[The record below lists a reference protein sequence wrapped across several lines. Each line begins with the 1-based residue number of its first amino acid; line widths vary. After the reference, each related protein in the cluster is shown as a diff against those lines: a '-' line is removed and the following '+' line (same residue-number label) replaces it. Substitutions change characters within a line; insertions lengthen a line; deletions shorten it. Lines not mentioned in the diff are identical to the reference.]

1 MYCLNDYQNQRH
13 RLDNRV
19 YVVIFQFVSYS
30 RLHPSVGWESVFAG
44 HRVFSVH
51 ASACTRIGLH
61 VHRRSLSSLAELA
74 LAINI
79 QQASRSR
86 L

>member
-1 MYCLNDYQNQRH
+1 MLIKTDGI
-13 RLDNRV
+13 DSTTV
-19 YVVIFQFVSYS
+19 YVSSYFNLS
-30 RLHPSVGWESVFAG
+30 LIQAHNPPVRWESLFAG